1 MNGRQ
6 HLSPTVGSPSCTVL
20 VVDDQPDFAR
30 GLARL
35 IAGHFPEIV
44 ARTAGSGRE
53 ALEILERDPVQLI
66 ITDLRMPE
74 MSGTQLVSEAMRR
87 QPGLSIVVLSAY
99 GTIETAVEALRA
111 GAYDFLTKPIEAE
124 QLYRVVNK
132 GLERNRLLT
141 ENQTLRSMLAD
152 ITSMGELVGEGP
164 AMQQLRRSIRT
175 IARSD
180 YNVLVRGESGT
191 GKEMVASLI
200 HRLSPRADKPLIV
213 VDCPSIPDNLLESEL
228 FGYVKGAFT
237 GADRDHQGLFTAAH
251 GGTLHLD
258 EIGDIS
264 TGVQTKL
271 LRCLQS
277 GEVRPVGAGTSRLV
291 DVRVIASTNRDLE
304 AGLQAKTFRE
314 DLYYRLNVL
323 TLTLPPLRDRVED
336 IPLLVRHFL
345 KNSCLEL
352 NLPEHH
358 LSPEAL
364 QWMSSRP
371 WPGTVRELQNF
382 VRRMAVFCADGRID
396 RALVESLLP
405 RTMAPP
411 REPPENRDPSITD
424 LVGLPYKDAKELVL
438 DDFTRRY
445 IHGLLRET
453 KGNIS
458 EAARV
463 SGLSRVALQK
473 ILLRLGTSAATFRQD
488 TTD

>member
-1 MNGRQ
+1 MTRVDPPPATP
-6 HLSPTVGSPSCTVL
+6 LASAPSIL

-35 IAGHFPEIV
+35 ITGHFPEII

-53 ALEILERDPVQLI
+53 ALDVLGRHEVQLI

-74 MSGTQLVSEAMRR
+74 MSGTQLVVEAMRR
-87 QPGLSIVVLSAY
+87 QPGVSIVVLSAY

-152 ITSMGELVGEGP
+152 ITNMGELVGEGP
-164 AMQQLRRSIRT
+164 AIQQLRRSIRT
-175 IARSD
+175 IARSG

-200 HRLSPRADKPLIV
+200 HRLSARAEKPLIV

-237 GADRDHQGLFTAAH
+237 GADRDHQGLFSAAH

-264 TGVQTKL
+264 TTVQTKL

-304 AGLQAKTFRE
+304 AGLRDKSFRE

-345 KNSCLEL
+345 KNTCLEL
-352 NLPEHH
+352 NLPEPD
-358 LSPEAL
+358 LSSEAL
-364 QWMSSRP
+364 QWISARP
-371 WPGTVRELQNF
+371 WPGNVRELQNF
-382 VRRMAVFCADGRID
+382 VRRMAVFCADGKID
-396 RALVESLLP
+396 KALVESLHPGSTFSPKVGLGSDSM
-405 RTMAPP
+405 TAT
-411 REPPENRDPSITD
+411 SLT
-424 LVGLPYKDAKELVL
+424 GLPYKDAKELVL
-438 DDFTRRY
+438 DDFTRHY
-445 IHGLLRET
+445 VHGLLQET
-453 KGNIS
+453 
-458 EAARV
+458 
-463 SGLSRVALQK
+463 
-473 ILLRLGTSAATFRQD
+473 
-488 TTD
+488 

>member
-1 MNGRQ
+1 MTGQ
-6 HLSPTVGSPSCTVL
+6 EPLPSPTGDTPATVL
-20 VVDDQPDFAR
+20 IVDDQPDFAR

-35 IAGHFPEIV
+35 ITGHFPDIV

-53 ALEILERDPVQLI
+53 ALEVLERHQVQLI

-74 MSGTQLVSEAMRR
+74 MSGIQLVAEAMRH
-87 QPGLSIVVLSAY
+87 QPGVSIVVLSAF

-124 QLYRVVNK
+124 HLYRVVNK

-141 ENQTLRSMLAD
+141 ENQALRSMLAGM
-152 ITSMGELVGEGP
+152 TTMGELVGEGS

-175 IARSD
+175 IARSG

-191 GKEMVASLI
+191 GKELVASLI
-200 HRLSPRADKPLIV
+200 HRLSPRAEKPLIV

-237 GADRDHQGLFTAAH
+237 GADRDHQGLFSAAH

-264 TGVQTKL
+264 PAVQTKL

-277 GEVRPVGAGTSRLV
+277 GEVRPVGAATSRQV

-304 AGLQAKTFRE
+304 AGLRDKSFRE

-323 TLTLPPLRDRVED
+323 TLTLPPLRERVED

-345 KNSCLEL
+345 KNSCAEL
-352 NLPEHH
+352 KLPEHDIT
-358 LSPEAL
+358 PEAL
-364 QWMSSRP
+364 QCISARP
-371 WPGTVRELQNF
+371 WPGNVRELQNF
-382 VRRMAVFCADGRID
+382 VRRLAVFCVGGKID
-396 RALVESLLP
+396 KALVESLHP
-405 RTMAPP
+405 RTAISPKDCLGTGS
-411 REPPENRDPSITD
+411 EAISILT
-424 LVGLPYKDAKELVL
+424 GLLYKDAKELVL
-438 DDFTRRY
+438 DDFTRSY
-445 IHGLLRET
+445 VHGLLRET
-453 KGNIS
+453 NGNIS

-473 ILLRLGTSAATFRQD
+473 ILQRLGLNAAVFR
-488 TTD
+488 